1 MSKVRWLIVACCVC
15 GCLPAGAEEF
25 GPLIDLTASDTPPA
39 GQVSVWDDVAVK
51 PVGLQAAA
59 ADGPARRFYITGMLG
74 PSFQALAVS
83 AGGVGVTA
91 HDGPLAAGG
100 AVGLAFERANGRLRI
115 ETEGMG
121 RGTAFGE
128 LGSIGPLTIGLETAS
143 TWSVM
148 ENVWRDV
155 MLTERLGLYG
165 GGGIGAGGY
174 RAGVGIRTPI
184 GSFAIYEPA
193 AAAFAWQAGGG
204 VIYEITERLTF
215 DISYRYFQIE
225 SITYADPSGGPFG
238 GASTTFGASELMFGL
253 RLYEPL
259 QRWRR

>member
-1 MSKVRWLIVACCVC
+1 M
-15 GCLPAGAEEF
+15 
-25 GPLIDLTASDTPPA
+25 
-39 GQVSVWDDVAVK
+39 WDDVAVE
-51 PVGLQAAA
+51 PVGLRAAA

-83 AGGVGVTA
+83 AGGDGVTA

-128 LGSIGPLTIGLETAS
+128 LGSFGPLTIGLETAS

-155 MLTERLGLYG
+155 MLTERLGLYHRFDLDQLG
-165 GGGIGAGGY
+165 RPAHLLQHRDAARMGVAAVDAMMLAIGL
-174 RAGVGIRTPI
+174 RDLI
-184 GSFAIYEPA
+184 
-193 AAAFAWQAGGG
+193 
-204 VIYEITERLTF
+204 
-215 DISYRYFQIE
+215 
-225 SITYADPSGGPFG
+225 ADPHDRVEREF
-238 GASTTFGASELMFGL
+238 
-253 RLYEPL
+253 RIL
-259 QRWRR
+259 QDH

>member
-1 MSKVRWLIVACCVC
+1 MAKVCWLIVACCVC
-15 GCLPAGAEEF
+15 GCLQAAAEEF
-25 GPLIDLTASDTPPA
+25 GPLIDLTAFDAPPA
-39 GQVSVWDDVAVK
+39 GQVSVWDEVSVE
-51 PVGLQAAA
+51 PVGVGAAA

-74 PSFQALAVS
+74 PSFQSLS
-83 AGGVGVTA
+83 VGDGSESVTA
-91 HDGPLAAGG
+91 HDAPLAAGFAIG
-100 AVGLAFERANGRLRI
+100 VAFERANGRLRI

-121 RGTAFGE
+121 RGTSFGE
-128 LGSIGPLTIGLETAS
+128 VGTFGPVTFGLRTAS
-143 TWSVM
+143 NWSVM

-174 RAGVGIRTPI
+174 RFGLGLRAPT
-184 GSFAIYEPA
+184 GSITFYDPA

-215 DISYRYFQIE
+215 DIGYRYVQLG
-225 SITYADPSGGPFG
+225 SIAYADPST
-238 GASTTFGASELMFGL
+238 GASSSFSASELMFGL

-259 QRWRR
+259 RRWRR